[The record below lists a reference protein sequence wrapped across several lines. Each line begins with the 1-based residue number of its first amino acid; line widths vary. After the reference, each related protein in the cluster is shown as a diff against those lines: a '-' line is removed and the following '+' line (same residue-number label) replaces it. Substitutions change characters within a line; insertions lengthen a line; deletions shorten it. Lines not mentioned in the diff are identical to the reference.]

1 MQYSVGYNPNLAES
15 LVSAVLENKSQISE
29 VYFSHG
35 DFPNGRSS
43 ALNVAGLTKEEA
55 ADKLKSNLRT
65 LSVEGLKLN
74 LLLNGNCYGKDS
86 LAREFFNKI
95 GDTVDELSS
104 LYNLSSVTTTSPLIA
119 RFIKENFEGIET
131 RASVNMEIGTQEG
144 MDYLAE
150 YFDAFYLKR
159 EYNRNEQMLKA
170 ARRWCDENG
179 KKLYGL
185 ANSGCLN
192 FCSSHIFHDN
202 LVAHESEIATA
213 DNAYQYEGQCWEY
226 LKNDAKKADWLRLTN
241 FIRPEDVSLY
251 EGVFDGMKLATRVSR
266 NAAGIIR
273 AYTKGSFNGSL
284 HQLLEPNHSGL
295 FYPTVI
301 DNKSICADFGERVMK
316 CEKNCT
322 ACGYCST
329 VQRNATIILE

>member
-1 MQYSVGYNPNLAES
+1 MLFSVGYNPDNDRFLD
-15 LVSAVLENKSQISE
+15 VLEDCKENIAE
-29 VYFSHG
+29 VYFAYG
-35 DFPNGRSS
+35 GIPNGRGTVNLGVSLSENEPSAKTEEDLKAISS
-43 ALNVAGLTKEEA
+43 LGI
-55 ADKLKSNLRT
+55 
-65 LSVEGLKLN
+65 KLN
-74 LLLNGNCYGKDS
+74 LLLNANCYGKDAQ
-86 LAREFFNKI
+86 AREFYIKI
-95 GDTVDELSS
+95 GDTVEHLLNEYG
-104 LYNLSSVTTTSPLIA
+104 LYGVTTTSPLIA
-119 RFIKENFEGIET
+119 KFLKQNFEGLEV